1 MAPSQ
6 LPSMPKQATPK
17 TTISSRLMTM
27 KFMQRAAAAA
37 ATASDAS
44 SPATPQSDGG
54 TAKRRKVAHTPS
66 DAGSPATL
74 LFDQQAIKAVLEEEE
89 KKRQAAIEK
98 RAAELGDSHWVLEE
112 TPALPKRSARPM
124 LNVIQ
129 VSFAQIDKAASSGA
143 DDDDDP
149 FVLGD
154 VPAETRIRRSDNSDS
169 DSDSDSE
176 DGSDTP
182 RSATDDRDQ
191 TDRGRQD
198 AVANSGSKRPRTSLS
213 LRREEERKRAQQF
226 AIKRRKKEV
235 KMNQPTSISAAGAL
249 GFQRSSTGIS
259 CHGCGKPGHKVA
271 ECPSRKR

>member
-37 ATASDAS
+37 ATASDTS

-54 TAKRRKVAHTPS
+54 TAKRRKVGHTPS
-66 DAGSPATL
+66 DAGSPVTP

-112 TPALPKRSARPM
+112 TPVLPKRSARPM
-124 LNVIQ
+124 LNVLQ

-143 DDDDDP
+143 DNDDDP
-149 FVLGD
+149 FGLGD
-154 VPAETRIRRSDNSDS
+154 VPAETRIRRFNMNKSKACVLE
-169 DSDSDSE
+169 E
-176 DGSDTP
+176 D
-182 RSATDDRDQ
+182 RI
-191 TDRGRQD
+191 
-198 AVANSGSKRPRTSLS
+198 
-213 LRREEERKRAQQF
+213 F
-226 AIKRRKKEV
+226 Y
-235 KMNQPTSISAAGAL
+235 
-249 GFQRSSTGIS
+249 
-259 CHGCGKPGHKVA
+259 HH
-271 ECPSRKR
+271 